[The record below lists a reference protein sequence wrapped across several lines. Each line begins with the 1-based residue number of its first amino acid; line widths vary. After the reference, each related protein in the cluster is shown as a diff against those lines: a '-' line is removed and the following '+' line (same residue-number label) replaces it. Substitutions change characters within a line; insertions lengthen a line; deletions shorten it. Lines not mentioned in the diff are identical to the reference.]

1 MYYSYWGQYI
11 EGQKLSS
18 EPAWNSVE
26 QNSILKPAGR
36 FSFWDQIIEL
46 ELTNLHPPT
55 ENNGIIL
62 YILLFE
68 WHFLHTH
75 I

>member
-1 MYYSYWGQYI
+1 MK
-11 EGQKLSS
+11 GQKLSL

-26 QNSILKPAGR
+26 QNSILKLAGR
-36 FSFWDQIIEL
+36 FSFWDQIIERG
-46 ELTNLHPPT
+46 LTNLHPPT
-55 ENNGIIL
+55 ENKGIIL